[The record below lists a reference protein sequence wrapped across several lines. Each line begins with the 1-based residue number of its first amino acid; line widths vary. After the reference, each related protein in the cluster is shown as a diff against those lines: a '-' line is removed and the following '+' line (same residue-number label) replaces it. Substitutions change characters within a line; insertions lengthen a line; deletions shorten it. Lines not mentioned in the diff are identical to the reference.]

1 MTQNESFWSW
11 LRMWWRFF
19 FEKQLFFSKIWCE
32 LFILN
37 YTEYETAY
45 ASSYFEFEIFV
56 KISHW
61 YPCII
66 SKSFWMSCTGDFL
79 LSPSAQKF
87 PQMKVH
93 WSQPWAP
100 SSTITMSSTH
110 LQHSEDL
117 ARTTTLRITLF
128 CSSTNTIFGYQPDM
142 ELSFALLNSSVPNT
156 VPHHLWH
163 NILS

>member
-11 LRMWWRFF
+11 LRMWVKIFSW
-19 FEKQLFFSKIWCE
+19 KTIVFSKIWCE

-45 ASSYFEFEIFV
+45 PFSYFEFETLWTLAIDISMHHKQILFVWLALDIF
-56 KISHW
+56 
-61 YPCII
+61 
-66 SKSFWMSCTGDFL
+66 F

-87 PQMKVH
+87 PQKKVH

-117 ARTTTLRITLF
+117 ARTTTLQEPTLLL
-128 CSSTNTIFGYQPDM
+128 IYHYHLWVPAGYGA
-142 ELSFALLNSSVPNT
+142 ELSWALLC
-156 VPHHLWH
+156 
-163 NILS
+163 

>member
-1 MTQNESFWSW
+1 MSHFGHDSECG
-11 LRMWWRFF
+11 WRFF
-19 FEKQLFFSKIWCE
+19 LEKQLFFSKIWCE

-45 ASSYFEFEIFV
+45 PFSCFEFETLWTLAIDISMHHKQILFVWLALDIF
-56 KISHW
+56 
-61 YPCII
+61 
-66 SKSFWMSCTGDFL
+66 F

-87 PQMKVH
+87 PQKKVH

-117 ARTTTLRITLF
+117 ARTTTLPNPLF

-142 ELSFALLNSSVPNT
+142 ELSWAELCFAKFLCS
-156 VPHHLWH
+156 
-163 NILS
+163 